1 MLNAFALKNLEERR
15 TYNMNKL
22 LKYIF
27 GFVIFGLGTTT
38 ETTLEECVPT
48 IVASALLELEE
59 GDIVRPL
66 VTNVPFPG
74 PGILHQTPFITKLTS
89 EADDTLAA
97 QAMDSTTG
105 AYETSPSAAT
115 VGVHGAYV
123 LLKELAAIAA
133 VGDMAAVAGKLIGQC
148 VVTRRD
154 LDLVT
159 LFTSLTTN
167 QGAALTNMT
176 PADLYDAYG
185 SLRTY
190 FAPLPYHLVLHPQ
203 QIWSEVGLISFYD
216 NSADA
221 LTSSGVGSVG
231 EDFARYGFAGM
242 ALGFTLWADANI
254 VLTSY
259 NGSGAAFSA
268 EAIKYVFKRGF
279 RIDIDGDISNV
290 ATKIVGTEIWGQA
303 ILRNKHGNEMQF
315 DTV

>member
-1 MLNAFALKNLEERR
+1 MIRHFLRMLFSNRGGA
-15 TYNMNKL
+15 
-22 LKYIF
+22 
-27 GFVIFGLGTTT
+27 GDTTV
-38 ETTLEECVPT
+38 TTLTECIPT

-59 GDIVRPL
+59 GDVVRPL
-66 VTNVPFPG
+66 VTNIPFPG
-74 PGILHQTPFITKLTS
+74 PGIIHQTPFIQKLAS
-89 EADDTLAA
+89 EADDSLAS
-97 QAMDSTTG
+97 QALDSTTSD
-105 AYETSPSAAT
+105 ETSPSAAT

-123 LLKELAAIAA
+123 QLKELAQLAS
-133 VGDMAAVAGKLIGQC
+133 VDDMAAVAGKLIGQC
-148 VVTRRD
+148 IVTRRD

-159 LFTSLTTN
+159 LFASLTTN
-167 QGAALTNMT
+167 QGGAGTNIA

-203 QIWSEVGLISFYD
+203 QIWSSVGLISLFD
-216 NSADA
+216 NSSDA
-221 LTSSGVGSVG
+221 IQTQGPGTVG

-242 ALGFTLWADANI
+242 ALGFNLWADANI

-268 EAIKYVFKRGF
+268 EAIKYVSKRGF
-279 RIDIDGDISNV
+279 RIDIQADAPEI
-290 ATKIVGTEIWGQA
+290 ATKIVGSEIWGEA